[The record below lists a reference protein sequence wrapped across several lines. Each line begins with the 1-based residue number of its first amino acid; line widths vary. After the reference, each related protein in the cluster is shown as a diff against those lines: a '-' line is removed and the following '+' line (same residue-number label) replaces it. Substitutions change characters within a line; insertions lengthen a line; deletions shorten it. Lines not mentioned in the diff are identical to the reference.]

1 MATTTTNYGFDVPT
15 SSDLVKNGA
24 TQIALL
30 GQDLDTFLFRPFSR
44 NGTLNSALNVWQ
56 RGTSVSV
63 TSNTA
68 TYTADRWNLFP
79 NGATNAHTVSRQ
91 ATGDT
96 TNLPDIQ
103 YCGRFQRNSGQTG
116 TGNIFLCN
124 SFESI
129 NSAPFIGKQ
138 VTFSFYARRG
148 ANFSSA
154 SNALAFKVYTGTGTD
169 QLSNTGYTGATAF
182 ISSTATLTT
191 TWQRFTATATSSSSG
206 TEVSIEFSHTPS
218 GTAGVNDYY
227 EITGVQLE
235 VGNQASPFIRAGGNI
250 QGELAMCQRYYIKS
264 FPQATAPA
272 QNAGG
277 QGAVYFPQIITGA
290 INQTLGAVRF
300 PVVMRTSPT
309 ITTFNPSAAN
319 AQVRNVN
326 NASNWSSTTP
336 EQTSDAGFGLQATG
350 NASGAAGDRA
360 LIHYTAE
367 AEL

>member
-30 GQDLDTFLFRPFSR
+30 GQDLDTFLFRPFSV

-235 VGNQASPFIRAGGNI
+235 VGNQASPYAAAGSSY
-250 QGELAMCQRYYIKS
+250 QAELAMCQRYYHRFTGGSTSDALINS
-264 FPQATAPA
+264 GLGFSTTVAMFIFHLGTTMRTAPSTMEVSNQGVYNVVTA
-272 QNAGG
+272 TGYSGG
-277 QGAVYFPQIITGA
+277 TWALNQQFDNSVRVIYTHGSAVF
-290 INQTLGAVRF
+290 TLGAAV
-300 PVVMRTSPT
+300 
-309 ITTFNPSAAN
+309 IG
-319 AQVRNVN
+319 
-326 NASNWSSTTP
+326 SST
-336 EQTSDAGFGLQATG
+336 SSSNYFAF
-350 NASGAAGDRA
+350 S
-360 LIHYTAE
+360 